1 MLNQVGNNIVLLRMA
16 ILPQGSSFSLV
27 AMCTRI
33 RLFFETAY
41 SLSGYRGDRALN
53 GPGERC
59 PDSLVSYGG
68 KNNWY
73 KKKSMRI
80 QKCPDVAL
88 NGRGAERA
96 GDEVG
101 KDRPFLSSKIS
112 HFQNEAECKTFLVKI
127 SFVCMRIK
135 NHFGPHLT
143 AL

>member
-1 MLNQVGNNIVLLRMA
+1 MALESAVQIHWFRVVGRTIGV
-16 ILPQGSSFSLV
+16 
-27 AMCTRI
+27 
-33 RLFFETAY
+33 
-41 SLSGYRGDRALN
+41 
-53 GPGERC
+53 
-59 PDSLVSYGG
+59 
-68 KNNWY
+68 

-101 KDRPFLSSKIS
+101 KDRPFLSFKIS